1 MGGPQGMG
9 GHREGHEGDQ
19 SHRTMDLED
28 EDEYRPSVL
37 AFAHMVMS
45 SQRERKKKKSDQMK

>member
-1 MGGPQGMG
+1 
-9 GHREGHEGDQ
+9 
-19 SHRTMDLED
+19 MDLED

-45 SQRERKKKKSDQMK
+45 SPRERKKKRPNEVIRFVKDKVDGCVKKKEINENIP